1 MRALAETLGDGW
13 AGGLVVHRGENLE
26 ELAPGPWAVPAHQ
39 LL

>member
-1 MRALAETLGDGW
+1 MRALAETLGDEW

-39 LL
+39 LF